1 MENEVVI
8 EEEIYEY
15 FRKEAMKALGPTPEG
30 LINDVLRDYI
40 YKKEQEDM
48 MFWLGIPVGFII
60 AFVALGIYYFVD
72 TFIQRNK

>member
-1 MENEVVI
+1 MDNNVII

-40 YKKEQEDM
+40 SKKE
-48 MFWLGIPVGFII
+48 
-60 AFVALGIYYFVD
+60 
-72 TFIQRNK
+72 